1 MEDGMSEPPAAAPAL
16 QAPAALP
23 PETKRALTALIVG
36 GLAAIL
42 DTTIVSIALHTLAG
56 ALHSTVSQI
65 QWVSTGYLLA
75 LGVVIPVV
83 GWAQARF
90 GGKRL
95 WMAALVV
102 FVGGSVLCAVAWNAD
117 SLIAFRVLQGAGAGA
132 IFPLMM
138 TLAMR
143 AARSVPG
150 GSSSLGRVTAT
161 VSLPI
166 AAGPI
171 LGPVLGGVILN
182 WLSWRWLFLVNVPV
196 IAVGLYL
203 AWRYLPADAP
213 AAKAARPRFDLAG
226 LLLVAPGVVGVLLGL
241 SNVSRDGGLG
251 HADVLLPLVLGLALL
266 AVFAAWALYRTGR
279 GRTSPALVNARL
291 LTSRSVGTSSAALFL
306 AGACLYGAM
315 FLLPLF
321 YQELH
326 GGNVLDAALMLIPQ
340 GVGSLLTRTVT
351 GKLVDK
357 IGARVVAVA
366 GFALTVAATV
376 PFAFAGPGTS
386 EWWLGAVLLVRGL
399 GLGIVLIPVMT
410 VAFVDISEADL
421 PNASLTTRISQQVGG
436 SFGVAVTAVVLQSAV
451 SSGHSLGQAF
461 DQAFWWTTGFT
472 ALAVAA
478 SFFLP
483 GRRPP
488 APAQPAAAPARPAAR
503 VSPPMGAAPGRR

>member
-1 MEDGMSEPPAAAPAL
+1 MSETRTDAPGAI
-16 QAPAALP
+16 P
-23 PETKRALTALIVG
+23 PETKRALTALIIG

-42 DTTIVSIALHTLAG
+42 DTTIVSIALRVLVG
-56 ALHSTVSQI
+56 ALHSTVNQI
-65 QWVSTGYLLA
+65 QWVTTGYLLA

-102 FVGGSVLCAVAWNAD
+102 FVAGSVLCSVAWD
-117 SLIAFRVLQGAGAGA
+117 TGSLIAFRVLQGAGAGA

-150 GSSSLGRVTAT
+150 GSSSLGRVTAM

-171 LGPVLGGVILN
+171 LGPALGGVILN

-196 IAVGLYL
+196 IAAGLFL

-213 AAKAARPRFDLAG
+213 AAKAARPKFDLVG
-226 LLLVAPGVVGVLLGL
+226 LLLAAPGVVGVLLGL
-241 SNVSRDGGLG
+241 SNVSADGGFG
-251 HADVLLPLVLGLALL
+251 HADVLLPLVTGLALV
-266 AVFAAWALYRTGR
+266 AAFAGWALH
-279 GRTSPALVNARL
+279 RTSTGTSAPLVNVRL
-291 LTSRSVGTSSAALFL
+291 LKVRSVSMSSAALFL

-315 FLLPLF
+315 FLLPLY
-321 YQELH
+321 YQELR
-326 GGNVLDAALMLIPQ
+326 GSSVLDAALTLIPQ

-366 GFALTVAATV
+366 GFALTALATV
-376 PFAFAGPGTS
+376 PFALAGAGTN

-410 VAFVDISEADL
+410 VAFVDIDEADL
-421 PNASLTTRISQQVGG
+421 PDASMITRISQQVGG
-436 SFGVAVTAVVLQSAV
+436 SFGVAISAVVLESAV
-451 SSGHSLGQAF
+451 ASGHTLTHAF
-461 DQAFWWTTGFT
+461 GQAFWWVAGFT
-472 ALAVAA
+472 GVAALAALL
-478 SFFLP
+478 LP
-483 GRRPP
+483 GRPV
-488 APAQPAAAPARPAAR
+488 PAQETTTPTAGQPSAAKAQA
-503 VSPPMGAAPGRR
+503 